1 MLSAIALLS
10 SAAIALPSSAA
21 IALPSSAAP
30 EQVLTFENVQGYA
43 ELKCNPADV
52 IQAYKWGEYAVY
64 LKSEDSKFEVSHNS
78 EIQTSS
84 YKIDGVPD
92 NFKFTRLEAYRGFG
106 NGLDTLK
113 GFMSQNTFVFVKNRL
128 AIDITSTPNLL
139 STDLGPC
146 SKGAAGGFVLKK
158 ILLGFQTVK
167 LRIAPIR
174 TRTSTW

>member
-10 SAAIALPSSAA
+10 TAA

-30 EQVLTFENVQGYA
+30 EQALTFENVQGYA
-43 ELKCNPADV
+43 KLKCTPFYNVSGADV
-52 IQAYKWGEYAVY
+52 IQAYKWSEYEVY
-64 LKSEDSKFEVSHNS
+64 LKSEDSKFEVSHYS

-92 NFKFTRLEAYRGFG
+92 NFKFTRLEAYRGFV

-113 GFMSQNTFVFVKNRL
+113 GFMIQNAFVFVKDRL
-128 AIDITSTPNLL
+128 VIDITSTPNSL
-139 STDLGPC
+139 SSDLGPC
-146 SKGAAGGFVLKK
+146 SEELAGGFVLKE